1 MNNAYKD
8 WNFPLNND
16 GEEDGEND
24 TGIETFNKNPII
36 SLAREICQNSL
47 DAEDKDAKAPVTV
60 HFEKVSLSKADFPNL
75 ESFLKVLEAC
85 KAYSSSP
92 KAQKLFSNA
101 IKIMNSEEIPC
112 LKISDFNTT
121 GLKGISEKNS
131 DWYKL
136 TKRKGDSGKA
146 DGKLGSFG
154 IGKFAPFAASDT
166 RTVFYNTKN
175 QDGQYGFQGIAR
187 LISHEL
193 DGNIKR
199 GVGYYGVSERNAPI
213 TEKIS
218 IPNFI
223 KRENT
228 GTDIFIIGFTELEN
242 WETDIISAIV
252 SNFYYAIA
260 NENLVVKAG
269 NQNIT
274 HINLPGVIEGIKKSN
289 LNTNVHHY
297 YEAITSIDSQEFIHE
312 NFMDMGKISLKVI
325 LGKDYPKK
333 VAMVRGAGMTIFDK
347 SQFDTTLRFAGVFYA
362 ADEKINNYLKTLEPP
377 EHDKF
382 STNKTEFT
390 IEEKKRAKLVLK
402 NLYDWIK
409 ESIYS
414 IADKQAS
421 EESDIEGVSKFLPD
435 DVDDFSTKS
444 DTDDIDEEEEAATE
458 IKIIERKDSR
468 PTGKIKL
475 PTQPALP
482 DDIDDIEFVPGT
494 DSNEGDD
501 GKAKTDD
508 GKGGSSGDGN
518 STRPGDK
525 NQDVKSNSP
534 IGIKYERLFCSD
546 SKSGL
551 YVLSFTPVETCSG
564 TLTFTAIGEVGQ
576 EPMEISSAK
585 LVADNTALPIT
596 SDGSVGPFAIFENQ
610 KNTIEVKLKKSGR
623 FSLGVSLYG
632 N

>member
-1 MNNAYKD
+1 MCSAYID

-47 DAEDKDAKAPVTV
+47 DAEDKDAKAPVTI
-60 HFEKVSLSKADFPNL
+60 HFEKVSLPKEDFPNL
-75 ESFLKVLEAC
+75 DSFLEILEAC

-101 IKIMNSEEIPC
+101 IKIMNSEKIPC

-121 GLKGISEKNS
+121 GLKGIGEKSS

-154 IGKFAPFAASDT
+154 IGKFAPYAASNT

-199 GVGYYGVSERNAPI
+199 GVGYFGISEKNNPI
-213 TEKIS
+213 TEKAT

-223 KRENT
+223 KRDNV
-228 GTDIFIIGFTELEN
+228 GTDIFIVGFTELEN
-242 WETDIISAIV
+242 WETDIISAVV
-252 SNFYYAIA
+252 SNFFYAIA
-260 NENLVVKAG
+260 SENLVVKAG
-269 NQNIT
+269 NKNIT
-274 HINLPGVIEGIKKSN
+274 HINLPGVIEELKKTN

-297 YEAITSIDSQEFIHE
+297 YEAITSIDSQEFINE
-312 NFMDMGKISLKVI
+312 DFMDMGKITLKVI

-347 SQFDTTLRFAGVFYA
+347 ANFDTTLRFAGVFYA
-362 ADEKINNYLKTLEPP
+362 ADQRINNYLKSLEPP

-390 IEEKKRAKLVLK
+390 IEEKKKAKLVLK

-409 ESIYS
+409 ECIYS
-414 IADKQAS
+414 IADRQAS

-444 DTDDIDEEEEAATE
+444 DTDDIDEDEEAATE
-458 IKIIERKDSR
+458 IKIIEKKDNR
-468 PTGKIKL
+468 PTDKIKL
-475 PTQPALP
+475 PSQPALP
-482 DDIDDIEFVPGT
+482 DEYDDIELVPGQEPN
-494 DSNEGDD
+494 DGDD
-501 GKAKTDD
+501 GEPKTYD
-508 GKGGSSGDGN
+508 GKGGVSGDG
-518 STRPGDK
+518 SSSRPGDS
-525 NQDVKSNSP
+525 NNDRKSSSP
-534 IGIKYERLFCSD
+534 VGIKYERLFCSD
-546 SKSGL
+546 PRNGL
-551 YVLSFTPVETCSG
+551 YVLSFTPMQTCSG
-564 TLTFTAIGEVGQ
+564 TLTFSAIGEVGE
-576 EPMEISSAK
+576 EPMEITSAK
-585 LVADNTALPIT
+585 LVADNTELPIT
-596 SDGSVGPFAIFENQ
+596 PNGSVGPFTINENQ
-610 KNTIEVKLKKSGR
+610 KNIIEVKLKKSGR